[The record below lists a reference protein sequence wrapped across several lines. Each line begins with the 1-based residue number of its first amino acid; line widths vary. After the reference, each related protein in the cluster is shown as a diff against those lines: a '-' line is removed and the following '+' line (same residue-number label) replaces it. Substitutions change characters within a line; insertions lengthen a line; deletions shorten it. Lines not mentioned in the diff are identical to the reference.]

1 MRGSRVCYTSNMTQG
16 QYPDAFY
23 RVSVKAV
30 ILNEKDEVFAVH
42 EGEDWTLPGGGLD
55 HGEDP
60 LTALKRELYEEAF
73 INSDFESELIGTE
86 AFYVESKDAMAFWM
100 IYKLT
105 MKNPNFEYQAGN
117 DADEV
122 AFRNPTDFQNSNS
135 LFERYIYK
143 YGSKLVD

>member
-1 MRGSRVCYTSNMTQG
+1 MKQG

-30 ILNEKDEVFAVH
+30 ILNKKGQVFAVH

-55 HGEDP
+55 HGEEP
-60 LTALKRELYEEAF
+60 LVALKRELYEEAY
-73 INSDFESELIGTE
+73 ITADFEAELAGTE
-86 AFYVESKDAMAFWM
+86 SFYVESKDAMAFWL

-105 MKNPNFEYQAGN
+105 MADENFSYEAGE

-122 AFRNPTDFQNSNS
+122 AFCDPEQFKGSKS
-135 LFERYIYK
+135 LFEQIIYK
-143 YGSKLVD
+143 YSANITK